1 MVAPLLTKWMLV
13 FEDPN
18 SNTLWLAKATP
29 RNWMEDGKTISVT
42 NAPTRWGSISF
53 TLRSHLAE
61 SRIDGT
67 VILPPQKAPDIIK
80 LRLRVPEGNQIH
92 SVMIGS
98 RNWGEF
104 DVAQETVTLRG
115 RSKQRIELAVQ
126 Y

>member
-42 NAPTRWGSISF
+42 NAPTRWGRISF

-92 SVMIGS
+92 SVIIGS